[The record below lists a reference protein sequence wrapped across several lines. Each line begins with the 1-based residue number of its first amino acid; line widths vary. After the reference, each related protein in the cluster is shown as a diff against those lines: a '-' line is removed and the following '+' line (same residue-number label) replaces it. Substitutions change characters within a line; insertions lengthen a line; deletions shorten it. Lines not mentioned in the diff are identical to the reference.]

1 MQNSI
6 RYKKLRRISNY
17 ATVINLEGVYEID
30 FSQSSKSILVHLF
43 KDNDNIIDRSIID
56 FHKMEDDVFAE
67 KIDEI
72 CEELDRYRN
81 NN

>member
-30 FSQSSKSILVHLF
+30 FSQSKTSILVHLF
-43 KDNDNIIDRSIID
+43 KDNDNIIDRSIVD

-81 NN
+81 Y